1 MRRLTGRSA
10 GAPLALLTTVA
21 ALASCGSGVSH
32 VKPTPRAAFRSTY
45 PCQLLTRQM
54 ASRLLVIQAPH
65 RIGAQ
70 TLQMPGA
77 VTLEQCIWAR
87 GKYKVIPQVALV
99 ISPATY
105 IWNKQQTVASRQRR
119 AEQHPYPGYR
129 RVRGIGDRA
138 FFYSINRSSTNIVVE
153 QDGRSF
159 ELILRLHTEPRSQ
172 PPPVAA
178 LEAMARDI
186 SARYTHPPG

>member
-1 MRRLTGRSA
+1 V
-10 GAPLALLTTVA
+10 LATFAV
-21 ALASCGSGVSH
+21 LASCGSDVH
-32 VKPTPRAAFRSTY
+32 KVKPTPRAAFGSTY

-54 ASRLLVIQAPH
+54 ASRLLSIDAP
-65 RIGAQ
+65 RRVGAQ

-77 VTLEQCIWAR
+77 VKLEQCIWAR
-87 GKYKVIPQVALV
+87 GRYKAIPQVALV

-105 IWNKQQTVASRQRR
+105 IWGKGQTIASRQRR
-119 AEQHPYPGYR
+119 AEQRPYAGYR
-129 RVRGIGDRA
+129 AVRGVGDRA
-138 FFYSINRSSTNIVVE
+138 IFDSIDRTSTNIVVE

-159 ELILRLHTEPRSQ
+159 ELILRLRAKPRSH

-178 LEAMARDI
+178 LEAMAREI